1 MTSPGCAGRRSP
13 AFAILAAAILVLAH
27 GAAAPHDP
35 WVPTA
40 MAAEVEAEFWD
51 RIKDSE
57 DRLLLE
63 MYLKA
68 FPDGEHAPAVESR
81 LKSLKSGATG
91 PGPDSATPGSKVYP
105 AEDKGW
111 VGVVIST
118 VEADSFGGG
127 LGGFAVGSKVESLF
141 DGGPAAQS
149 GLEAGDIIVALDGKA
164 AGKHGELTET
174 LGAMRPGSLA
184 TLTVMRAGTRK
195 ELPVTIGGRVTDN
208 RAAAEAGNPQSQMV
222 LATAYHFGT
231 GVEKDT
237 AEAFKWAKRAA
248 EQGVADGQTFVGYY
262 YANGEVVEKNDYA
275 AVEWYRKAATQ
286 NERAAFNN
294 LGTYYETGR
303 GGLSQNL
310 NQAIDHYR
318 RSAALGYQLAIDN
331 LKRLEVDPFDLAE
344 IQRNLAVLGHD
355 PGPIDGKM
363 GSKTEAAIGTF
374 QAQAGIA
381 VDGKPSLELARR
393 IREARTARTPT
404 ARPAPTVESPSDTP
418 TERPGELGN
427 LKELDS
433 LE

>member
-1 MTSPGCAGRRSP
+1 M
-13 AFAILAAAILVLAH
+13 
-27 GAAAPHDP
+27 
-35 WVPTA
+35 
-40 MAAEVEAEFWD
+40 
-51 RIKDSE
+51 K
-57 DRLLLE
+57 
-63 MYLKA
+63 
-68 FPDGEHAPAVESR
+68 
-81 LKSLKSGATG
+81 
-91 PGPDSATPGSKVYP
+91 
-105 AEDKGW
+105 
-111 VGVVIST
+111 
-118 VEADSFGGG
+118 
-127 LGGFAVGSKVESLF
+127 
-141 DGGPAAQS
+141 
-149 GLEAGDIIVALDGKA
+149 
-164 AGKHGELTET
+164 
-174 LGAMRPGSLA
+174 PGSLA
-184 TLTVMRAGTRK
+184 TLTVMRAGARK

-237 AEAFKWAKRAA
+237 AEAFRWAKRAA

-262 YANGEVVEKNDYA
+262 YANGEVVEKNDYT
-275 AVEWYRKAATQ
+275 AVEWYRKAAAQ

-303 GGLSQNL
+303 GGLSQDL

-344 IQRNLAVLGHD
+344 IQRDLAALGYD

-374 QAQAGIA
+374 QAQAVIA
-381 VDGKPSLELARR
+381 VDGKSSLELARR
-393 IREARTARTPT
+393 IREARTAET
-404 ARPAPTVESPSDTP
+404 PAPAVESPGDTP
-418 TERPGELGN
+418 VARPGEPGN